1 MAGFAKKVFIGA
13 SLAAGLSAVA
23 ATPATALEI
32 EFHGAEHIK
41 SYTHQDGNLWVDAD
55 ASYLTDGQLE
65 TNVELWYDSENPLAN
80 VGFTATEGSHTVK
93 VESVTAADWAVF
105 ADDWLDGLLATYE
118 PLEAVWNN
126 LSPFFQNTLKS
137 QLPSIGAGDP
147 NIAEFSLD
155 ETGAVGLQMAGW
167 SNLWD
172 KFDAGQV
179 QIDNPFAA
187 ATLSILRQAVP
198 TLQVSEIAKV
208 TIDGQV
214 RYAYSFEAED
224 SGFTAKDDGMSYSG
238 IYSWNDPGM
247 VSVPEAST
255 ILGLIAVAG
264 LIVASKRKSRKKT

>member
-23 ATPATALEI
+23 ATPAQALDI
-32 EFHGAEHIK
+32 TFHGEEHIK

-55 ASYLTDGQLE
+55 ATYLTDGLLE

-80 VGFTATEGSHTVK
+80 VGFTATEGSHEVK
-93 VESVTAADWAVF
+93 VESVTAADWVNF
-105 ADDWLDGLLATYE
+105 QDDWLDGLLATYTE
-118 PLEAVWNN
+118 LQPIWDGLGT
-126 LSPFFQNTLKS
+126 FIQNTLKAE
-137 QLPSIGAGDP
+137 LPSIGAGDP

-155 ETGAVGLQMAGW
+155 QTGAVGIQMAGW
-167 SNLWD
+167 NNLWD
-172 KFDAGQV
+172 KFDAGKV
-179 QIDNPFAA
+179 QISNPFAA
-187 ATLSILRQAVP
+187 AGLAILRQAVP

-224 SGFTAKDDGMSYSG
+224 SGFVAKDDGMSYSG
-238 IYSWNDPGM
+238 IYAWNDPGM

-255 ILGLIAVAG
+255 ILGLIVVGG
-264 LIVASKRKSRKKT
+264 LIVASKRKSRKKA

>member
-1 MAGFAKKVFIGA
+1 MAGFTKKVFIGA

-23 ATPATALEI
+23 ATPAQALDI
-32 EFHGAEHIK
+32 TFHGAEHIQ
-41 SYTHQDGNLWVDAD
+41 SYTHEDGNLWVDAD

-93 VESVTAADWAVF
+93 VESVTDADWAVF
-105 ADDWLDGLLATYE
+105 ADDWLDGLLATYA
-118 PLEAVWNN
+118 PLEAVWNE
-126 LSPFFQNTLKS
+126 LPSFLQNMLKA
-137 QLPSIGAGDP
+137 QLPSIGGGDP

-155 ETGAVGLQMAGW
+155 ETGAVGIQMAGW
-167 SNLWD
+167 NNLWD
-172 KFDAGQV
+172 KFDAGKV
-179 QIDNPFAA
+179 QIEDPFAPLA
-187 ATLSILRQAVP
+187 LAILREAVP

-214 RYAYSFEAED
+214 RYAYSFDAD
-224 SGFTAKDDGMSYSG
+224 PSGFVAKDDGMSYSG

-255 ILGLIAVAG
+255 ILGLIVVGG
-264 LIVASKRKSRKKT
+264 LIVASKRKSRKKA